1 MTHRKT
7 LLAASV
13 IAGLWCVSGALNA
26 QDSTQASS
34 QANQQNSA
42 EKANK
47 EKIKELSTITVTGI
61 RSSQELSLDTK
72 RADNTHVEVV
82 SAEDIGKLPA
92 KNVADTL
99 QRLPGVNISSS
110 SASEGAFDEVDRVSL
125 RGTNPSMTQ
134 TTINGH
140 TVATGDWFVL
150 NQVQTVGRSVSY
162 SLLPS
167 EIVSQVVVHKTS
179 EASLLEGGSAGSVD
193 IVTRKPLEYA
203 KEITAEASVGGV
215 YADLPGNTKPQFSG
229 LFNYKNA
236 DNTFGVLGQAFYEE
250 RSLQRDGQEVVG
262 GYNSTTLNGKTY
274 YYPNEI
280 GNALFTQTR
289 KREGGGF
296 DVEFKPSDNL
306 TLDLNGFYSLMKA
319 DNFNRNYMLWTSNVL
334 APLNGGQLTNVQT
347 QGNVI
352 THADIVPGTNAAYG
366 IYDQISRPG
375 ASSRTWYIALDANWK
390 VTDKLSFHGQAGT
403 TRGAG
408 DSPHQDVIELGEN
421 NAGSGGWTM
430 NGLGTPISWY
440 EGAVNNSP
448 SSMVPSAGWI
458 FGEQAIHMVDKEN
471 WIQGDG
477 ELDFDGPLSSLQ
489 FGARY
494 SSHTRQSLE
503 DIAQGPLNGMPT
515 QAQLPSGGYGNYPGD
530 FGSTL
535 GATVPGGVWFYTPG
549 QLASIDAQFANRNPI
564 TRFYWNDIY
573 SVKEKDTAL
582 YAQANFDGDRWG
594 GNVGFRYV
602 HTGETINDATTSPDA
617 SASSFI
623 GPITTS
629 AFGPYY
635 WNTIKHSY
643 NKVLPSANLKFDL
656 TDDLVARFAVSQTL
670 TRPDY
675 SAMAGSVSLD
685 DLTHTGAGG
694 NPALKPLISTNF
706 DSSLE
711 WYFAPRGLLSASV
724 YNMSLH
730 DYVNFGDVQRVYK
743 DIQASTLAGHDV
755 FATYTVTVPSNVN
768 GNVKGV
774 ELAYIQPIGKNFG
787 VETNY
792 TFASAHAD
800 NGQPLQGTSKNT
812 FNASVFFEN
821 DLFNARLAYT
831 YRSSFYDTVSHGA
844 NYFQAGIGN
853 LAFSAGYKIN
863 DWMSVT
869 FDAMNLNNPK
879 WRYYYQDNSTFGKQ
893 PYAFYVNGRQYYFN
907 LRFKF

>member
-1 MTHRKT
+1 MSHRKT
-7 LLAASV
+7 LLAASI

-26 QDSTQASS
+26 QDNTQSSS
-34 QANQQNSA
+34 QASQRNSA
-42 EKANK
+42 EQANK

-110 SASEGAFDEVDRVSL
+110 SAAEGAFDEADRVSL

-150 NQVQTVGRSVSY
+150 NQVATVGRSVSY

-203 KEITAEASVGGV
+203 KQYTAEASVGGV
-215 YADLPGNTKPQFSG
+215 YADLPGSVKPQFSG
-229 LFNYKNA
+229 LFNYKSA
-236 DNTFGVLGQAFYEE
+236 DNSFGVLVQAFYEE
-250 RSLQRDGQEVVG
+250 RNLQRDGQEVVG
-262 GYNSTTLNGKTY
+262 GYNAIPLNGSTY

-289 KREGGGF
+289 KRQGGAF
-296 DVEFKPSDNL
+296 DLEWKPSDNL
-306 TLDLNGFYSLMKA
+306 TLDLNGFYSEMKA
-319 DNFNRNYMLWTSNVL
+319 DNYNRNYMLWTSNAL
-334 APLNGGQLTNVQT
+334 GGGAQLSNVQT
-347 QGNVI
+347 RGN
-352 THADIVPGTNAAYG
+352 IVTAGNIAGGTGAYG
-366 IYDQISRPG
+366 VYDQISRPG
-375 ASSRTWYIALDANWK
+375 AKSKTNYIALNANWK
-390 VTDKLSFHGQAGT
+390 VTDRLSLSGEIGT
-403 TRGAG
+403 THGSG

-421 NAGSGGWTM
+421 VGGSGSWSM
-430 NGLGTPISWY
+430 NGLGSPINWS
-440 EGAVNNSP
+440 EGPVNNNQSTMAP
-448 SSMVPSAGWI
+448 SFGWI
-458 FGEQAIHMVDKEN
+458 FGEQDIHMVDKEN
-471 WIQGDG
+471 WAKFDG

-489 FGARY
+489 FGGRY
-494 SSHTRQSLE
+494 ASHTRQSLE
-503 DIAQGPLNGMPT
+503 DIAQGPNFASAWQNPAAYPT
-515 QAQLPSGGYGNYPGD
+515 AGSNYPSD
-530 FGSTL
+530 FGSQI
-535 GATVPGGVWFYTPG
+535 GANVPGSVWFFTPA
-549 QLASIDAQFANRNPI
+549 QLTQIDAQFANRNPV

-594 GNVGFRYV
+594 GNFGFRYV
-602 HTGETINDATTSPDA
+602 HTGETINDASTNPDPT
-617 SASSFI
+617 ASSAV

-635 WNTIKHSY
+635 WNTIHHSY

-656 TDDLVARFAVSQTL
+656 TDNLIARFAASQTL

-675 SAMAGSVSLD
+675 SALAGSVSLD
-685 DLTHTGAGG
+685 DLTHTGVGG
-694 NPALKPLISTNF
+694 NPAVKPLVSTNF
-706 DSSLE
+706 DAALE

-724 YNMSLH
+724 YNMSLSN
-730 DYVNFGDVQRVYK
+730 YVNFANQLRVYK
-743 DIQASTLAGHDV
+743 DIQASQTAGHDV
-755 FATYTVTVPSNVN
+755 FSTYTVTVPSNTN

-774 ELAYIQPIGKNFG
+774 ELTYDQPIGKNFG
-787 VETNY
+787 LETNY
-792 TFASAHAD
+792 TYANARASD
-800 NGQPLQGTSKNT
+800 GGPLQGTSKNT
-812 FNASVFFEN
+812 FNTSFYFEN
-821 DLFNARLAYT
+821 DLFNARLSYT
-831 YRSSFYDTVSHGA
+831 YRSAFYDSVSRGA
-844 NYFQAGIGN
+844 NYYQSGVGN
-853 LAFSAGYKIN
+853 LALSLGYKIN
-863 DWMSVT
+863 DWMSVS

>member
-1 MTHRKT
+1 MSHRKT
-7 LLAASV
+7 LLAASI
-13 IAGLWCVSGALNA
+13 IAGLWCVSGALYA
-26 QDSTQASS
+26 QDNSQTSS
-34 QANQQNSA
+34 QANQRNSA
-42 EKANK
+42 EQANK

-61 RSSQELSLDTK
+61 RSSAELSLDTK

-150 NQVQTVGRSVSY
+150 NQVQTVGRSVSF

-193 IVTRKPLEYA
+193 IITRKPLEYA
-203 KEITAEASVGGV
+203 KQFTAEASVGGV
-215 YADLPGNTKPQFSG
+215 YADLPGNVKPQFSG
-229 LFNYKNA
+229 LFNYKSA
-236 DNTFGVLGQAFYEE
+236 DNTFGALVQAFYEE

-262 GYNSTTLNGKTY
+262 GYNSIPLNGKTY

-289 KREGGGF
+289 KREGGAF
-296 DVEFKPSDNL
+296 DLEWKPTDNL
-306 TLDLNGFYSLMKA
+306 TLNLDGFYSQMKA
-319 DNFNRNYMLWTSNVL
+319 DNFNRNYMLWTSNAL
-334 APLNGGQLTNVQT
+334 GGGGQLTNVQT

-352 THADIVPGTNAAYG
+352 TAGNIAGGTGAYG
-366 IYDQISRPG
+366 VYDQISRPG
-375 ASSRTWYIALDANWK
+375 AKSKTNYITLTADWK
-390 VTDKLSFHGQAGT
+390 VNDKLSFRGEVGT
-403 TRGAG
+403 THGSG

-421 NAGSGGWTM
+421 VGGSGSWSM
-430 NGLGTPISWY
+430 NGLGTPINWN
-440 EGAVNNSP
+440 EGPVNNNQSTMAP
-448 SSMVPSAGWI
+448 SFGWI
-458 FGEQAIHMVDKEN
+458 FGEQGIHMVDKET
-471 WIQGDG
+471 WVKGDG
-477 ELDFDGPLSSLQ
+477 ELDFDGPLSSVQ
-489 FGARY
+489 FGGRY
-494 SSHTRQSLE
+494 ATHTRDSLH
-503 DIAQGPLNGMPT
+503 DIAQGPNFASAWQNPAAYPG
-515 QAQLPSGGYGNYPGD
+515 AYSNYPSD
-530 FGSTL
+530 FGSQI
-535 GATVPGGVWFYTPG
+535 GANVPGSVWYFTPA
-549 QLASIDAQFANRNPI
+549 QLAQIDAQFANRNPV

-573 SVKEKDTAL
+573 KVKEKDTAL

-594 GNVGFRYV
+594 GNFGFRYV
-602 HTGETINDATTSPDA
+602 HTAETINDATTNPDPT
-617 SASSFI
+617 ASSAV

-635 WNTIKHSY
+635 WNTIHHSY

-656 TDDLVARFAVSQTL
+656 TDDVIARFAASQTL

-675 SAMAGSVSLD
+675 SALAGSVSLD

-694 NPALKPLISTNF
+694 NPGLKPLVSTNF
-706 DSSLE
+706 DAALE
-711 WYFAPRGLLSASV
+711 WYFAPRGLLSGSV
-724 YNMSLH
+724 YEMSLSN
-730 DYVNFGDVQRVYK
+730 YVNFADVQRVYK
-743 DIQASTLAGHDV
+743 DIQASGNAGHDV
-755 FATYTVTVPSNVN
+755 FATYTVTVPSNTN

-774 ELAYIQPIGKNFG
+774 ELTYDQPIGKNWG

-792 TFASAHAD
+792 TYANARASGGA
-800 NGQPLQGTSKNT
+800 PLQGTSKNT
-812 FNASVFFEN
+812 FNASVYFEN

-844 NYFQAGIGN
+844 NYFQAGVGN

-879 WRYYYQDNSTFGKQ
+879 WRYYYQDNNTFGKQ

>member
-1 MTHRKT
+1 MSQRKT
-7 LLAASV
+7 LLAASI
-13 IAGLWCVSGALNA
+13 IASLCCISGALHA
-26 QDSTQASS
+26 QDSNQASS

-61 RSSQELSLDTK
+61 RSSSELSLDTK
-72 RADNTHVEVV
+72 RADNAHVEVV

-99 QRLPGVNISSS
+99 QRLPGVNIGSS
-110 SASEGAFDEVDRVSL
+110 SASEGAFDEADRVSL

-134 TTINGH
+134 TMINGH

-179 EASLLEGGSAGSVD
+179 EASLMEGGSAGTVD
-193 IVTRKPLEYA
+193 IITRKPLEYA
-203 KEITAEASVGGV
+203 KQITAEASIGGV
-215 YADLPGNTKPQFSG
+215 YADLPGDVKPQFSG
-229 LFNYKNA
+229 LFNYKSD
-236 DNTFGVLGQAFYEE
+236 DNTFGVLAQAFYEE

-262 GYNSTTLNGKTY
+262 LYGTTPLNGKTY

-280 GNALFTQTR
+280 GNSFFTQTR
-289 KREGGGF
+289 KREGGAF
-296 DVEFKPSDNL
+296 DLEWKPTDNL

-319 DNFNRNYMLWTSNVL
+319 DNFNRNYMLWTANAL
-334 APLNGGQLTNVQT
+334 GGGAALSNVQT

-352 THADIVPGTNAAYG
+352 TAGSIAGGAGAYG
-366 IYDQISRPG
+366 VYDQISRPG
-375 ASSRTWYIALDANWK
+375 ASSKTNYVTLDADWK
-390 VTDKLSFHGQAGT
+390 VNDKLSFKGEIGT
-403 TRGAG
+403 THGAG

-421 NAGSGGWTM
+421 VGGSGSWSM
-430 NGLGTPISWY
+430 NGLGSPINWN
-440 EGAVNNSP
+440 EGPVNSNQSTMAP
-448 SSMVPSAGWI
+448 SFGWI
-458 FGEQAIHMVDKEN
+458 FGEQGIHMVDKEN
-471 WIQGDG
+471 WIKADG
-477 ELDFDGPLSSLQ
+477 ELDFDGPMSSVQ
-489 FGARY
+489 FGGSY
-494 SSHTRQSLE
+494 STHTRESLN
-503 DIAQGPLNGMPT
+503 DIAQGPLSTSAWQNP
-515 QAQLPSGGYGNYPGD
+515 AAYPNAFSNYPSN
-530 FGSTL
+530 FGSQI
-535 GATVPGGVWFYTPG
+535 GANVPGSVWYFTPS
-549 QLASIDAQFANRNPI
+549 QLQQIDAQFANRDPV

-573 SVKEKDTAL
+573 KVKEKDTAL

-594 GNVGFRYV
+594 GNFGFRYV
-602 HTGETINDATTSPDA
+602 HTGETINDATTNPDPT
-617 SASSFI
+617 ASSFI

-656 TDDLVARFAVSQTL
+656 TDDVIARFAASQTM

-675 SAMAGSVSLD
+675 SALAGSVSLD
-685 DLTHTGAGG
+685 DLTHTGSGG
-694 NPALKPLISTNF
+694 NPALKPLVSTNF
-706 DSSLE
+706 DGALE
-711 WYFAPRGLLSASV
+711 WYFTPRGLLSASV
-724 YNMSLH
+724 YNMSLSN
-730 DYVNFGDVQRVYK
+730 YVNFANEQRTYK
-743 DIQASTLAGHDV
+743 DIQASQKAGHDV
-755 FATYTVTVPSNVN
+755 FSTYTVTVPSNTN

-774 ELAYIQPIGKNFG
+774 ELTYDQPIGKNFG

-792 TFASAHAD
+792 TYANARASD
-800 NGQPLQGTSKNT
+800 GGPLQGTSKKT
-812 FNASVFFEN
+812 FNTSVYFEN
-821 DLFNARLAYT
+821 DLFNARLSYT

-844 NYFQAGIGN
+844 AYYQAGIGN

-863 DWMSVT
+863 DWMSLS

-879 WRYYYQDNSTFGKQ
+879 NRYYLQDNTTFGKQ
-893 PYAFYVNGRQYYFN
+893 PYAFYINGRQYYFN